1 MKNLSKW
8 CVILTIIAVVLA
20 IRIKKYEHKNPEL
33 VSTINSMNHEY
44 CSVIVHKKYVED
56 KIELAL
62 FLVELCKEN
71 AFDNIKF
78 ATDVRGYPSEVW
90 LNVYLTEKDFKKG
103 NKYMNVR
110 YEMKVYK
117 KDSNIRDNSENYQ
130 LYIDNVKI

>member
-1 MKNLSKW
+1 
-8 CVILTIIAVVLA
+8 
-20 IRIKKYEHKNPEL
+20 
-33 VSTINSMNHEY
+33 MNHEY